1 MNKRIR
7 LLGEGGEKETFLE
20 SVRAY
25 REEEVRIGLRWAGL
39 EVDAVY
45 GSFEGE
51 AFSGDS
57 ERLIFIGH
65 RSE

>member
-1 MNKRIR
+1 MRF
-7 LLGEGGEKETFLE
+7 GSGFLE

-39 EVDAVY
+39 EVDGVY
-45 GSFEGE
+45 GGFSGE
-51 AFSGDS
+51 TFSGDS